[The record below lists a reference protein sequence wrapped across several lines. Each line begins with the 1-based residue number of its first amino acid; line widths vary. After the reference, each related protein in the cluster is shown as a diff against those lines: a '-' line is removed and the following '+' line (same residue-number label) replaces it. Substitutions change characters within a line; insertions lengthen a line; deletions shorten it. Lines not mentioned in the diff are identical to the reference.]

1 MPLVSAEEVGSLAAQ
16 LAHSDGLRVARI
28 GIDFDPFDF
37 ARTGA
42 PLVDRA
48 VAYSMPDGD
57 RLVGLGTAWHATSSG
72 PDRFSDLSE
81 SIEGLPDPSLT
92 VFLGY
97 SFLDEQT
104 PNGLWTNFAPA
115 EAFVPRIGIHR
126 IDGRSTLTV
135 VIPEGEDA
143 DRTLGLLAG
152 MRRPDWVPVVDFG
165 DHQIESRPPVGDWAH
180 LVADAVTTIGAGDLD
195 KVVLARSV
203 KVESSE
209 AVAILRVFRQLVTA
223 YPDCY
228 NFAWKSGP
236 SVFMGAS
243 PELLAEVR
251 GGQFRSNPLAGSARR
266 GEGEDEDDAIGIA
279 LLTSSK
285 DRNEHQLVVDDMRER
300 LSGIV
305 DDLTIPDIPALK
317 RMATVQHLSTLI
329 TGTVPVGTS
338 VLDAVA
344 ALHPTPAVAGVPTVR
359 AVDYIREHEHLDR
372 GWYTGGIGW
381 MAPTGDGAVA
391 IALRCGL
398 VSDSTTHL
406 FAGAGIV
413 ADSDPAA
420 ELLETRL
427 KLRPLLELVAST

>member
-1 MPLVSAEEVGSLAAQ
+1 MWS
-16 LAHSDGLRVARI
+16 
-28 GIDFDPFDF
+28 DF
-37 ARTGA
+37 A
-42 PLVDRA
+42 
-48 VAYSMPDGD
+48 S
-57 RLVGLGTAWHATSSG
+57 
-72 PDRFSDLSE
+72 
-81 SIEGLPDPSLT
+81 
-92 VFLGY
+92 
-97 SFLDEQT
+97 
-104 PNGLWTNFAPA
+104 A

-143 DRTLGLLAG
+143 GRTLDLLAG
-152 MRRPDWVPVVDFG
+152 MKRPDWMPVVDFG
-165 DHQIESRPPVGDWAH
+165 NHQIESRPPVGDWAD
-180 LVADAVTTIGAGDLD
+180 LVADAVRTIASGGLD

-209 AVAILRVFRQLVTA
+209 PVAILRVFRQLVTA

-228 NFAWKSGP
+228 NFAWKSGA

-251 GGQFRSNPLAGSARR
+251 GGSFRSNPLAGSARR

-279 LLTSSK
+279 LLSSPK
-285 DRNEHQLVVDDMRER
+285 DRSEHQLVVDDMRER
-300 LSGIV
+300 LEGIV
-305 DDLTIPDIPALK
+305 SDLVIPVTPALK
-317 RMATVQHLSTLI
+317 RMATVQHLSTVI
-329 TGTVPVGTS
+329 TGTVPDGLA

-344 ALHPTPAVAGVPTVR
+344 AIHPTPAVAGVPTSG
-359 AVDYIREHEHLDR
+359 AVDYISEHEHLDR

-398 VSDSTTHL
+398 VSYSTTHL